1 MLPSG
6 VLDLAD
12 AEKNG
17 KPRGESCVTG
27 NLLWKASRDTQKIAK
42 MAALNIQKLA
52 FLYLGE
58 SRYVR

>member
-12 AEKNG
+12 AEKYG

-27 NLLWKASRDTQKIAK
+27 KLPWKASRDTQKIIK
-42 MAALNIQKLA
+42 LAALNIQKLA
-52 FLYLGE
+52 FLYLGK
-58 SRYVR
+58 SKYVR